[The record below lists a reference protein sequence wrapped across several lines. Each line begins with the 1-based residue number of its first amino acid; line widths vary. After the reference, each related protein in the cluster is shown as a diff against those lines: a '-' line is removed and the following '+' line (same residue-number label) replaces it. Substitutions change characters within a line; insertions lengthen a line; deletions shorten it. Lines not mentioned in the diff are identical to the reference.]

1 VVGPLVF
8 PARHSG
14 APRPCGRPESSRRRR
29 VDLESTTR
37 STFTPRPPARPSRVR
52 TSGLGARPERH
63 RARPS
68 PVARIR
74 LRESVPSCP
83 WRGSTA
89 SDEHPRA
96 SPRWSASIFQGRCRF
111 AGQHPLIH
119 VLTFPQAPSELCRRP
134 RLLADRV
141 QPADQSSRLLGCH
154 RPVTETP
161 LGADDARIG
170 SLAACTAGR
179 SDVPARDRQGHWNT
193 AGRTVRVDR
202 SAHGSPAPAT
212 AEDETQCSPSRRP
225 CVPTSLR
232 PDVPASRRPCVPTS
246 LRPDVPASRRPCV
259 RTVSWGTA
267 VVSPI
272 GAAHRSGSPHECD
285 ASRVRRR
292 SSPMQ
297 ASSRPLRRSPCR

>member
-1 VVGPLVF
+1 MY
-8 PARHSG
+8 AST
-14 APRPCGRPESSRRRR
+14 SS
-29 VDLESTTR
+29 
-37 STFTPRPPARPSRVR
+37 
-52 TSGLGARPERH
+52 TSLQSPHERAGVRPERH

-89 SDEHPRA
+89 AEENPRA

-134 RLLADRV
+134 RLPADRV
-141 QPADQSSRLLGCH
+141 QPADQSPRLLGAIDRSLRH
-154 RPVTETP
+154 RSGRTTPGSGPSQRARQDVATFRRATGRVTGTLP
-161 LGADDARIG
+161 DARFG
-170 SLAACTAGR
+170 SIAARTAVR
-179 SDVPARDRQGHWNT
+179 LPRRRRTKLSAR
-193 AGRTVRVDR
+193 
-202 SAHGSPAPAT
+202 
-212 AEDETQCSPSRRP
+212 
-225 CVPTSLR
+225 
-232 PDVPASRRPCVPTS
+232 
-246 LRPDVPASRRPCV
+246 RPDVPASRRPCV

-272 GAAHRSGSPHECD
+272 HAAHRSGSPPECD

-292 SSPMQ
+292 SSPLQ
-297 ASSRPLRRSPCR
+297 ASSRPLRRSPCP